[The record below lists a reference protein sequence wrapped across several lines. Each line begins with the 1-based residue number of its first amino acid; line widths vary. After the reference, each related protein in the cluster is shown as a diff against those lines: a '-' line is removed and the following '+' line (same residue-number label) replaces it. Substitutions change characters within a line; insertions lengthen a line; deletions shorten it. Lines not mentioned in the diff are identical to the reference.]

1 MTTCN
6 DIIRLAM
13 GQLRQLRST
22 ARRLLRRTLQR
33 MRAGG
38 SARVHRTRED
48 VVAKVAL
55 EHYDVALA
63 SEWSSEA
70 PTKPD
75 SGTIRAAKGPGSD
88 RT

>member
-1 MTTCN
+1 M
-6 DIIRLAM
+6 
-13 GQLRQLRST
+13 LRSDVSAI
-22 ARRLLRRTLQR
+22 ARIRDQLIECFRVLMAREERCESC
-33 MRAGG
+33 G
-38 SARVHRTRED
+38 ARVHRTRDD
-48 VVAKVAL
+48 VLAKVAM